1 MALKVAE
8 HPEGLDYLCDEVQLD
23 PLRDH
28 ARRGK
33 HPVWPFRNRR
43 IYDPDSRAYEGE
55 IDVGQTLHE
64 FDFLVTSAN
73 EWYFVLAIFGLELT
87 INLGGPD
94 VEGYER
100 WLVENENASP
110 LYAGRNAVYR
120 MPEPRRDD

>member
-1 MALKVAE
+1 MKSTS
-8 HPEGLDYLCDEVQLD
+8 
-23 PLRDH
+23 
-28 ARRGK
+28 
-33 HPVWPFRNRR
+33 FRTHLE
-43 IYDPDSRAYEGE
+43 IYDADSRAYEGE
-55 IDVGQTLHE
+55 TEVGQTVHE

-110 LYAGRNAVYR
+110 LYSGKNAVYR
-120 MPEPRRDD
+120 MPSSGRDD